1 MADINVKQLSKAIK
15 IDLDNLLAQMK
26 AAGLSHK
33 SEKDIVSTED
43 KKVLLKFIKDSKKDS
58 KKTISLSTSPQKTA
72 KPNLSVTRINSPDKE
87 KKSNVKQDFTGSID
101 FDEAER
107 KRLNAQNESAEEEKK
122 KAEAKTKVVRKT
134 KQEPQKKIP
143 QNLKKDKKTFKD
155 SSKEDQREQAGEKF
169 LEKNFENVQK
179 FEKPQE
185 FIQKEVKIPETIV
198 VSELAKELSIKSSDL
213 IKSLMNSGVMVTLN
227 QAIDQETAILVVE
240 ELGHIGI
247 PQDIESEEEKILENI
262 VYEGDEELRNPV
274 VSVLGHVDHGK
285 TSILDFIRKSSVAD
299 QEEGG
304 ITQGIGAYQVDR
316 NNQTI
321 TFIDTP
327 GHAAFSEM
335 RARGANSTD
344 IVVLVV
350 AADDS
355 VQPQT
360 EEAFNHAKAANV
372 QVIVAVNKIDKPDSD
387 IEKVKGDLSKMG
399 LVPEDWGG
407 DTQVVPVSAKTGEG
421 IDDLIENI
429 TLLSEMLELKTNHDG
444 PASGVVLE
452 SGVKKG
458 EGAVATLLVQRGTL
472 NSGDFVLIGD
482 QFRKIRSL
490 KNFLGSQI
498 KTSPPSSPV
507 AISGLEYPPN
517 AGQEFMV
524 VKDEKAAKSLSEERA
539 SKSRDNRLAKKGVVS
554 LDGIFAGAG
563 DSAKP
568 SVNLIIKTDT
578 NGSAEAI
585 AGAINNLKVEDAKIK
600 IVLDGVGPVSVN
612 DVNLAVASE
621 AVILGFNVRSDAA
634 AETLAESEEIKI
646 QYFGIIYDL
655 LDAVK
660 EIIEGSLEPEIK
672 EVTVGI
678 AEVKDTFKSPKF
690 GLIAGSIVIEG
701 AVIKNLP
708 IRVLRDNIVIHEGKL
723 DSLRRFKDEAS
734 EVKSGTECG
743 IGIENYNDVKVG
755 DKIEV
760 FERTETARKI

>member
-58 KKTISLSTSPQKTA
+58 KKTISLSTSSQKTA

-155 SSKEDQREQAGEKF
+155 SSKEDQREQEGEKF

-247 PQDIESEEEKILENI
+247 PQDIESEEEKILEHI

-634 AETLAESEEIKI
+634 AETLAETEEIKI

-690 GLIAGSIVIEG
+690 GLIAGSIVVEG

>member
-1 MADINVKQLSKAIK
+1 MADVNVKQLSKAIK
-15 IDLDNLLAQMK
+15 IDVDNLLSQMK

-43 KKVLLKFIKDSKKDS
+43 KKVLLKFIKDSKKDT
-58 KKTISLSTSPQKTA
+58 KKTISLSNSSQKTS

-87 KKSNVKQDFTGSID
+87 KKFSTKQDFTGSID

-107 KRLNAQNESAEEEKK
+107 KRLNAQNETAEEEKK

-155 SSKEDQREQAGEKF
+155 SSKEDQREQEGEKF

-198 VSELAKELSIKSSDL
+198 VSDLAKELSIKSSDL

-247 PQDIESEEEKILENI
+247 PQEIESEEEKILEHI
-262 VYEGDEELRNPV
+262 VYEGDAEPRNPV

-304 ITQGIGAYQVDR
+304 ITQGIGAYQVDH

-472 NSGDFVLIGD
+472 NSGDFILIGD

-490 KNFLGSQI
+490 KNFLGTQI

-517 AGQEFMV
+517 AGQEFIV

-634 AETLAESEEIKI
+634 AETLAETEEIKI

>member
-58 KKTISLSTSPQKTA
+58 KKTISLSTSSQKTA

-247 PQDIESEEEKILENI
+247 PQDTESEEEKILENI

>member
-58 KKTISLSTSPQKTA
+58 KKTISLSTSSQKTA

-155 SSKEDQREQAGEKF
+155 SSKEDQREQEGEKF

-568 SVNLIIKTDT
+568 TINLIIKTDT

-634 AETLAESEEIKI
+634 AEMLAETEEIKI

>member
-58 KKTISLSTSPQKTA
+58 KKTISLSNSSQKTT
-72 KPNLSVTRINSPDKE
+72 KPNLSVTRINSPEKD
-87 KKSNVKQDFTGSID
+87 KKSDVKQDFTGSID

-155 SSKEDQREQAGEKF
+155 SSREDQREQEGEKF

-185 FIQKEVKIPETIV
+185 FIQKEVRIPETIV
-198 VSELAKELSIKSSDL
+198 VSDLAKELSIKSSDL

-247 PQDIESEEEKILENI
+247 PQDIESEEEKILEHI
-262 VYEGDEELRNPV
+262 VYEGDEEPRNPV

-429 TLLSEMLELKTNHDG
+429 TLLSEMLELKTNHAG

-458 EGAVATLLVQRGTL
+458 EGAVATLLIQRGTL

-482 QFRKIRSL
+482 QYRKIRSL

-634 AETLAESEEIKI
+634 AETLAETEEIKI

>member
-33 SEKDIVSTED
+33 SEKDIVSTVD

-58 KKTISLSTSPQKTA
+58 KKTISLSNSSQKTA

-122 KAEAKTKVVRKT
+122 KAETKTKVVRKT

-143 QNLKKDKKTFKD
+143 QNLKKDKKIFKD
-155 SSKEDQREQAGEKF
+155 SSKEDQREQEGEKF

>member
-1 MADINVKQLSKAIK
+1 MADVNVKQLSKAIK
-15 IDLDNLLAQMK
+15 IDVDNLLSQMK

-43 KKVLLKFIKDSKKDS
+43 KKVLLKFIKDSKKDT
-58 KKTISLSTSPQKTA
+58 KKTISLSNSSQKTA

-87 KKSNVKQDFTGSID
+87 KKFSTKQDFTGSID

-107 KRLNAQNESAEEEKK
+107 KRLNAQNETAEEEKK

-155 SSKEDQREQAGEKF
+155 SSKEDQREQEGEKF

-198 VSELAKELSIKSSDL
+198 VSDLAKELSIKSSDL

-247 PQDIESEEEKILENI
+247 PQEIESEEEKILEHI
-262 VYEGDEELRNPV
+262 VYEGDAEPRNPV

-304 ITQGIGAYQVDR
+304 ITQGIGAYQVDH

-472 NSGDFVLIGD
+472 NSGDFILIGD

-490 KNFLGSQI
+490 KNFLGTQI

-517 AGQEFMV
+517 AGQEFIV
-524 VKDEKAAKSLSEERA
+524 VKDGSPESVLYPEKRLYFSSDMPMTEAGISPGFT
-539 SKSRDNRLAKKGVVS
+539 RDLYITLGNVVS
-554 LDGIFAGAG
+554 ETKWSVRIYHKPLIRLIWLGALLM
-563 DSAKP
+563 
-568 SVNLIIKTDT
+568 VI
-578 NGSAEAI
+578 
-585 AGAINNLKVEDAKIK
+585 GAILSIIFRRNEKL
-600 IVLDGVGPVSVN
+600 
-612 DVNLAVASE
+612 
-621 AVILGFNVRSDAA
+621 VR
-634 AETLAESEEIKI
+634 
-646 QYFGIIYDL
+646 G
-655 LDAVK
+655 
-660 EIIEGSLEPEIK
+660 
-672 EVTVGI
+672 
-678 AEVKDTFKSPKF
+678 
-690 GLIAGSIVIEG
+690 
-701 AVIKNLP
+701 
-708 IRVLRDNIVIHEGKL
+708 
-723 DSLRRFKDEAS
+723 
-734 EVKSGTECG
+734 
-743 IGIENYNDVKVG
+743 
-755 DKIEV
+755 
-760 FERTETARKI
+760 

>member
-43 KKVLLKFIKDSKKDS
+43 KKVLLKFIKDGKKDS
-58 KKTISLSTSPQKTA
+58 KKTISLSNSSQKTA

-143 QNLKKDKKTFKD
+143 QNLKKDKKIFKD
-155 SSKEDQREQAGEKF
+155 SSKEDQREQEGEKF

-247 PQDIESEEEKILENI
+247 PQDIESEEEKILEHI

-634 AETLAESEEIKI
+634 AETLAETEEIKI

>member
-1 MADINVKQLSKAIK
+1 MAEINVKQLSKAIK

-33 SEKDIVSTED
+33 SEKDLVSSDD
-43 KKVLLKFIKDSKKDS
+43 KKVLLKFIKESKKDK
-58 KKTISLSTSPQKTA
+58 KKTISLSKSSEKSPKQ
-72 KPNLSVTRINSPDKE
+72 NLSVTRINSPE
-87 KKSNVKQDFTGSID
+87 VQKKSGLKQDFKGSID

-107 KRLNAQNESAEEEKK
+107 KRLNAQNESNKEDEKK
-122 KAEAKTKVVRKT
+122 TDSKTKVVRKA
-134 KQEPQKKIP
+134 KQEPEKKVLH
-143 QNLKKDKKTFKD
+143 NLKKDKKTYRD
-155 SSKEDQREQAGEKF
+155 NSRVDQREQEGEKF
-169 LEKNFENVQK
+169 LEKNLENVQK

-227 QAIDQETAILVVE
+227 QSIDQETAILVVE
-240 ELGHIGI
+240 ELGHKGI
-247 PQDIESEEEKILENI
+247 PEDTESDEEKILEHI
-262 VYEGDEELRNPV
+262 VYEGEEETRNPV

-304 ITQGIGAYQVDR
+304 ITQGIGAYQV
-316 NNQTI
+316 NHEGQTI

-372 QVIVAVNKIDKPDSD
+372 QVIVALNKIDKPDSD
-387 IEKVKGDLSKMG
+387 IEKVKGDLSKIG

-407 DTQVVPVSAKTGEG
+407 DTQVIPVSAKTGEG
-421 IDDLIENI
+421 INDLLENI

-444 PASGVVLE
+444 PASGIVLE

-458 EGAVATLLVQRGTL
+458 EGAVATLLVQRGSL
-472 NSGDFVLIGD
+472 NSGDLILIGD

-490 KNFLGSQI
+490 KNFQGSQI
-498 KTSPPSSPV
+498 KTSEPSSPV
-507 AISGLEYPPN
+507 SISGLEYPPN

-524 VKDEKAAKSLSEERA
+524 VKDEKAAKNLSEDRA
-539 SKSRDNRLAKKGVVS
+539 SKRRDNRLAKKGVIS

-563 DSAKP
+563 ESAKP
-568 SVNLIIKTDT
+568 TINLIIKTDT

-585 AGAINNLKVEDAKIK
+585 AGAINNLKVDDVTIK

-621 AVILGFNVRSDAA
+621 AIILGFNVRSDNS
-634 AETLAESEEIKI
+634 AESLAENEEIKI
-646 QYFGIIYDL
+646 LYFGIIYDL

-660 EIIEGSLEPEIK
+660 ETIEGSLEPEIK
-672 EVTVGI
+672 ETTMGI

-690 GLIAGSIVIEG
+690 GLIAGSIVTEG
-701 AVIKNLP
+701 SVIKNLP

-723 DSLRRFKDEAS
+723 DSLRRFKDEAN

>member
-58 KKTISLSTSPQKTA
+58 KKTISLSTSTQKTA

-107 KRLNAQNESAEEEKK
+107 KRLNSQNESAEEEKK

-134 KQEPQKKIP
+134 KQEPLKKIP

-155 SSKEDQREQAGEKF
+155 SSKEDQREQEGEKF

-247 PQDIESEEEKILENI
+247 PQDIESEEEKILEHI

-507 AISGLEYPPN
+507 EISGLEYPPN

-634 AETLAESEEIKI
+634 AETLAETEEIKI

>member
-43 KKVLLKFIKDSKKDS
+43 KKVLLKFIKDNKKDS
-58 KKTISLSTSPQKTA
+58 KKTISLSNSSQKAA
-72 KPNLSVTRINSPDKE
+72 KPNLSIKRINSPDKE

-122 KAEAKTKVVRKT
+122 KAEAKTKIVRKT

-155 SSKEDQREQAGEKF
+155 SSKEDQREQEGEKF
-169 LEKNFENVQK
+169 LEKNLENVQK

-198 VSELAKELSIKSSDL
+198 VSDLAKELSIKSSDL

-247 PQDIESEEEKILENI
+247 PQDIESEEEKILEQI

-316 NNQTI
+316 NNQII

-407 DTQVVPVSAKTGEG
+407 DIQVVPVSAKTGEG

-429 TLLSEMLELKTNHDG
+429 SLLSEMLELKTNHDG

-472 NSGDFVLIGD
+472 NSGDFILIGD

-634 AETLAESEEIKI
+634 AETLAETEEIKI

-743 IGIENYNDVKVG
+743 IGIENYNDIKVG

>member
-58 KKTISLSTSPQKTA
+58 KKTISLSNSSQKA
-72 KPNLSVTRINSPDKE
+72 VKPNLSVTRINSPDKE

-155 SSKEDQREQAGEKF
+155 SSKEDQREQEGEKF

-198 VSELAKELSIKSSDL
+198 VSDLAKELSIKSSDL

-247 PQDIESEEEKILENI
+247 PQDIESEEEKILEQI

-634 AETLAESEEIKI
+634 AETLAETEEIKI

-701 AVIKNLP
+701 AMIKNLP

>member
-58 KKTISLSTSPQKTA
+58 KKTISLSTSSQKTA

-122 KAEAKTKVVRKT
+122 KAETKTKVVRKT

-387 IEKVKGDLSKMG
+387 LEKVKGDLSKMG

-634 AETLAESEEIKI
+634 AETLAETEEIKI

-723 DSLRRFKDEAS
+723 DSLRRFKDEAT

>member
-58 KKTISLSTSPQKTA
+58 KKTISLSTSTQKTA

-155 SSKEDQREQAGEKF
+155 SSKEDQREQEGEKF

-634 AETLAESEEIKI
+634 AETLAETEEIKI

>member
-58 KKTISLSTSPQKTA
+58 KKTISLSTSSQKTA

-568 SVNLIIKTDT
+568 TINLIIKTDT

>member
-58 KKTISLSTSPQKTA
+58 KKTISLSTSSQKTA

-155 SSKEDQREQAGEKF
+155 SSKEDQREQEGEKF

-387 IEKVKGDLSKMG
+387 LEKVKGDLSKMG

-634 AETLAESEEIKI
+634 AETLAETEEIKI

>member
-15 IDLDNLLAQMK
+15 IDLEELLAQMK
-26 AAGLSHK
+26 AAGLPHK
-33 SEKDIVSTED
+33 SDKDVVSAED
-43 KKVLLKFIKDSKKDS
+43 KKVLLKYIKDSKKDN
-58 KKTISLSTSPQKTA
+58 KKTISLNKTSSKTSQ
-72 KPNLSVTRINSPDKE
+72 PNLSVTIINSPE
-87 KKSNVKQDFTGSID
+87 KQTKSNIGKDFTGSID

-107 KRLNAQNESAEEEKK
+107 KRLNAQNESADEAKK

-143 QNLKKDKKTFKD
+143 QNLKKEKKSFKD
-155 SSKEDQREQAGEKF
+155 SSKEDQREQLGEKF
-169 LEKNFENVQK
+169 LERNLENIQK

-185 FIQKEVKIPETIV
+185 FIQREVKIPESIV

-213 IKSLMNSGVMVTLN
+213 VKSLMNSGVMVTLN

-240 ELGHIGI
+240 ELGHVGI
-247 PQDIESEEEKILENI
+247 PQEVESEEEKILEQI
-262 VYEGDEELRNPV
+262 IYEGDEETRNPV

-285 TSILDFIRKSSVAD
+285 TSILDYIRKSSVAD

-304 ITQGIGAYQVDR
+304 ITQGIGAYQVDH
-316 NNQTI
+316 NGQLI

-344 IVVLVV
+344 VVVLVV

-360 EEAFNHAKAANV
+360 EEALNHAKAAEV
-372 QVIVAVNKIDKPDSD
+372 QIIVAVNKIDKPDSD
-387 IEKVKGDLSKMG
+387 IEKVKGDLSKIG

-421 IDDLIENI
+421 IDELIENI

-482 QFRKIRSL
+482 QYRKIRSL

-498 KTSPPSSPV
+498 KNSPPSSPV
-507 AISGLEYPPN
+507 AISGLEYPPS

-524 VKDEKAAKSLSEERA
+524 VKDEKAAKNLSEERA
-539 SKSRDNRLAKKGVVS
+539 SKRRDNRLAKKGVVS

-585 AGAINNLKVEDAKIK
+585 SGAINNLKVEEANIK
-600 IVLDGVGPVSVN
+600 IVLDGVGPISVN

-621 AVILGFNVRSDAA
+621 AIILGFNVRSDNAA
-634 AETLAESEEIKI
+634 IKLAENEDIKI

-660 EIIEGSLEPEIK
+660 DIIEGSLEPEIK

>member
-58 KKTISLSTSPQKTA
+58 KKTISLSTSSQKTA

-143 QNLKKDKKTFKD
+143 QNLKKDKKSFKD
-155 SSKEDQREQAGEKF
+155 SSKEDQREQEGEKF

-227 QAIDQETAILVVE
+227 QSIDQETAILVVE

-247 PQDIESEEEKILENI
+247 PQDIESEEEKILEHI

-387 IEKVKGDLSKMG
+387 LEKVKGDLSKMG

-568 SVNLIIKTDT
+568 TINLIIKTDT

-634 AETLAESEEIKI
+634 AETLAETEEIKI

>member
-58 KKTISLSTSPQKTA
+58 KKTISLSTSSQKTA

-122 KAEAKTKVVRKT
+122 KVEAKTKVVRKT

-143 QNLKKDKKTFKD
+143 QNLKKDKKSFKD
-155 SSKEDQREQAGEKF
+155 SSKEDQREQEGEKF

-568 SVNLIIKTDT
+568 TINLIIKTDT

-634 AETLAESEEIKI
+634 AETLAETEEIKI

>member
-58 KKTISLSTSPQKTA
+58 KKTISLSTSSQKTA

-155 SSKEDQREQAGEKF
+155 SSKEDQREQEGEKF

-568 SVNLIIKTDT
+568 TINLIIKTDT

-634 AETLAESEEIKI
+634 AETLAETEEIKI

>member
-58 KKTISLSTSPQKTA
+58 KKTISLSTSSQKTA

-387 IEKVKGDLSKMG
+387 LEKVKGDLSKMG

-634 AETLAESEEIKI
+634 AETLAETEEIKI

>member
-58 KKTISLSTSPQKTA
+58 KKTISLSTSSQKTA

-155 SSKEDQREQAGEKF
+155 SSKEDQREQEGEKF

-198 VSELAKELSIKSSDL
+198 VSDLAKELSIKSSDL

-247 PQDIESEEEKILENI
+247 PQDIESEEEKILEHI

-678 AEVKDTFKSPKF
+678 AEVKDTFKSP
-690 GLIAGSIVIEG
+690 
-701 AVIKNLP
+701 NL
-708 IRVLRDNIVIHEGKL
+708 V
-723 DSLRRFKDEAS
+723 
-734 EVKSGTECG
+734 
-743 IGIENYNDVKVG
+743 
-755 DKIEV
+755 
-760 FERTETARKI
+760 

>member
-15 IDLDNLLAQMK
+15 IDLEELLAQMK
-26 AAGLSHK
+26 AAGLPHK
-33 SEKDIVSTED
+33 SDKDVVSAED
-43 KKVLLKFIKDSKKDS
+43 KKVLLKYIKDSKKDN
-58 KKTISLSTSPQKTA
+58 KKTISLNKTSSKTS
-72 KPNLSVTRINSPDKE
+72 KPNLSVTRINSPE
-87 KKSNVKQDFTGSID
+87 KQTKSNIGKDFTGSID

-107 KRLNAQNESAEEEKK
+107 KRLNAQNESADEAKK

-134 KQEPQKKIP
+134 KQEPQKKVP
-143 QNLKKDKKTFKD
+143 QNLKKEKKSFRD
-155 SSKEDQREQAGEKF
+155 SSKEDRREKLAEKF
-169 LEKNFENVQK
+169 LERNLENIQK

-185 FIQKEVKIPETIV
+185 FIQREVKIPESIV

-213 IKSLMNSGVMVTLN
+213 VKSLMNSGVMVTLN

-240 ELGHIGI
+240 ELGHVGI
-247 PQDIESEEEKILENI
+247 PQEVESEEEKILEQI
-262 VYEGDEELRNPV
+262 IYEGDEEVRNPV

-285 TSILDFIRKSSVAD
+285 TSILDYIRKSSVAD

-304 ITQGIGAYQVDR
+304 ITQGIGAYQVDH
-316 NNQTI
+316 NGQLI

-344 IVVLVV
+344 VVVLVV

-360 EEAFNHAKAANV
+360 EEALNHAKAAEV

-387 IEKVKGDLSKMG
+387 IEKVKGDLSKIG

-421 IDDLIENI
+421 IDELIENI

-482 QFRKIRSL
+482 QYRKIRSL

-498 KTSPPSSPV
+498 KNSPPSSPV

-524 VKDEKAAKSLSEERA
+524 VKDEKAAKNLSEERA
-539 SKSRDNRLAKKGVVS
+539 SKRRDNRLAKKGVVS

-585 AGAINNLKVEDAKIK
+585 AGAINNLKVEEANIK
-600 IVLDGVGPVSVN
+600 IVLDGVGPISVN

-621 AVILGFNVRSDAA
+621 AIILGFNVRSDNAA
-634 AETLAESEEIKI
+634 IKLAENDDIKI

-701 AVIKNLP
+701 SVIKNLP

>member
-58 KKTISLSTSPQKTA
+58 KKTISLSTSTQKTA

-155 SSKEDQREQAGEKF
+155 SSKEDQREQEGEKF

-198 VSELAKELSIKSSDL
+198 VSDLAKELSIKSSDL

-539 SKSRDNRLAKKGVVS
+539 SKSRDNRLAKKGIVS

-678 AEVKDTFKSPKF
+678 AEVKDT
-690 GLIAGSIVIEG
+690 L
-701 AVIKNLP
+701 NLLNL
-708 IRVLRDNIVIHEGKL
+708 V
-723 DSLRRFKDEAS
+723 
-734 EVKSGTECG
+734 
-743 IGIENYNDVKVG
+743 
-755 DKIEV
+755 
-760 FERTETARKI
+760 

>member
-15 IDLDNLLAQMK
+15 IDLDNLLSQMK

-58 KKTISLSTSPQKTA
+58 KKTISLSTSTQKTA

-134 KQEPQKKIP
+134 KQKPQKKIP

-198 VSELAKELSIKSSDL
+198 VSDLAKELSIKSSDL

-634 AETLAESEEIKI
+634 AETLAETEEIKI

-672 EVTVGI
+672 EITVGI

>member
-58 KKTISLSTSPQKTA
+58 KKTISLSTSSQKTA

-155 SSKEDQREQAGEKF
+155 SSKEDQREQEGEKF

-247 PQDIESEEEKILENI
+247 PQDIESEEEKILEHI
-262 VYEGDEELRNPV
+262 VYEGDEEPRNPV

-634 AETLAESEEIKI
+634 AETLAETEEIKI

>member
-58 KKTISLSTSPQKTA
+58 KKTISLSNSSQKAA

-155 SSKEDQREQAGEKF
+155 SSKEDQREQEGEKF

-185 FIQKEVKIPETIV
+185 FIQKEVKIPETII
-198 VSELAKELSIKSSDL
+198 VSDLAKELSIKSSDL

-240 ELGHIGI
+240 ELGHIGV
-247 PQDIESEEEKILENI
+247 PQDIESEEEKILEHI
-262 VYEGDEELRNPV
+262 VYEGNEELRNPV

-429 TLLSEMLELKTNHDG
+429 SLLSEMLELKTNHDG

-472 NSGDFVLIGD
+472 NSGDFILIGD

-634 AETLAESEEIKI
+634 AETLAETEEIKI

>member
-1 MADINVKQLSKAIK
+1 MAEINVKQLSKAIK

-33 SEKDIVSTED
+33 SEKDVVSTDD
-43 KKVLLKFIKDSKKDS
+43 KKVLLKFIKESKKDK
-58 KKTISLSTSPQKTA
+58 KKTISLSKSSEKSP
-72 KPNLSVTRINSPDKE
+72 KPNLSVTRINSPE
-87 KKSNVKQDFTGSID
+87 VQKKSGLKQDFKGSID

-107 KRLNAQNESAEEEKK
+107 KRLNAQNESNKEDEKK
-122 KAEAKTKVVRKT
+122 TDSKTKVVRKA
-134 KQEPQKKIP
+134 KQEPEKKVP
-143 QNLKKDKKTFKD
+143 HNLKKDKKTYRD
-155 SSKEDQREQAGEKF
+155 NSRVDQREQEGEKF
-169 LEKNFENVQK
+169 LEKNLENVQK

-227 QAIDQETAILVVE
+227 QSIDQETAILVVE
-240 ELGHIGI
+240 ELGHKGI
-247 PQDIESEEEKILENI
+247 PEDTESDEEKILEHI
-262 VYEGDEELRNPV
+262 VYEGEEETRNPV

-304 ITQGIGAYQVDR
+304 ITQGIGAYQV
-316 NNQTI
+316 NHEGQTI

-372 QVIVAVNKIDKPDSD
+372 QVIVALNKIDKPDSD

-407 DTQVVPVSAKTGEG
+407 DTQVIPVSAKTGEG
-421 IDDLIENI
+421 INDLIENI

-444 PASGVVLE
+444 PASGIVLE

-458 EGAVATLLVQRGTL
+458 EGAVATLLVQRGSL
-472 NSGDFVLIGD
+472 NSGDLILIGD

-490 KNFLGSQI
+490 KNFQGSQI
-498 KTSPPSSPV
+498 QTSEPSSPV
-507 AISGLEYPPN
+507 SISGLEYPPN

-524 VKDEKAAKSLSEERA
+524 VKDEKAAKNLSEDRA
-539 SKSRDNRLAKKGVVS
+539 SKRRDNRLAKKGVIS

-563 DSAKP
+563 ESVKP
-568 SVNLIIKTDT
+568 TINLIIKTDT

-585 AGAINNLKVEDAKIK
+585 AGAINNLKVDDVIIK

-621 AVILGFNVRSDAA
+621 AIILGFNVRSDNS
-634 AETLAESEEIKI
+634 AESLAENEEIKI
-646 QYFGIIYDL
+646 LYFGIIYDL

-672 EVTVGI
+672 ETTMGI

-690 GLIAGSIVIEG
+690 GLIAGSIVTEG
-701 AVIKNLP
+701 SVIKNLP

-723 DSLRRFKDEAS
+723 DSLRRFKDEAN

>member
-1 MADINVKQLSKAIK
+1 MADVNVKQLSKAIK
-15 IDLDNLLAQMK
+15 IDVDNLLSQMK

-43 KKVLLKFIKDSKKDS
+43 KKVLLKFIKDSKKDT
-58 KKTISLSTSPQKTA
+58 KKTISLSNSSQKTA

-87 KKSNVKQDFTGSID
+87 KKFSTKQDFTGSID

-107 KRLNAQNESAEEEKK
+107 KRLNAQNETAEEEKK

-155 SSKEDQREQAGEKF
+155 SSKEDQREQEGEKF

-198 VSELAKELSIKSSDL
+198 VSDLAKELSIKSSDL

-247 PQDIESEEEKILENI
+247 PQEIESEEEKILEHI
-262 VYEGDEELRNPV
+262 VYEGDAEPRNPV

-304 ITQGIGAYQVDR
+304 ITQGIGAYQVDH

-634 AETLAESEEIKI
+634 AETLAETEEIKI

>member
-122 KAEAKTKVVRKT
+122 KSEAKTKVVRKT

-155 SSKEDQREQAGEKF
+155 SSKEDQREQEGEKF

-634 AETLAESEEIKI
+634 AETLAETEEIKI

>member
-58 KKTISLSTSPQKTA
+58 KKTISLSNSSQKTT
-72 KPNLSVTRINSPDKE
+72 KPNLSVTRINSPEKD
-87 KKSNVKQDFTGSID
+87 KKSDVKQDFTGSID

-122 KAEAKTKVVRKT
+122 KAAAKTKVVRKT

-155 SSKEDQREQAGEKF
+155 SSREAQREQEGEKF

-185 FIQKEVKIPETIV
+185 FIQKEVRIPETIV
-198 VSELAKELSIKSSDL
+198 VSDLAKELSIKSSDL

-247 PQDIESEEEKILENI
+247 PQDIESEEEKILEHI
-262 VYEGDEELRNPV
+262 VYEGDEEPRNPV

-429 TLLSEMLELKTNHDG
+429 TLLSEMLELKTNHAG

-458 EGAVATLLVQRGTL
+458 EGAVATLLIQRGTL

-482 QFRKIRSL
+482 QYRKIRSL

-554 LDGIFAGAG
+554 LDGIFAGTG

-634 AETLAESEEIKI
+634 AETLAETEEIKI

>member
-43 KKVLLKFIKDSKKDS
+43 KKVLLKFIKDNKKDS
-58 KKTISLSTSPQKTA
+58 KKTISLSNSSQKAA
-72 KPNLSVTRINSPDKE
+72 KPNLSIKRINSPDKE

-143 QNLKKDKKTFKD
+143 QNLKKDKKIFKD
-155 SSKEDQREQAGEKF
+155 SSKEDQREQEGEKF
-169 LEKNFENVQK
+169 LEKNLENVQK

-198 VSELAKELSIKSSDL
+198 VSDLAKELSIKSSDL

-247 PQDIESEEEKILENI
+247 PQDIESEEEKILEQI

-316 NNQTI
+316 NNQII

-407 DTQVVPVSAKTGEG
+407 DIQVVPVSAKTGEG

-429 TLLSEMLELKTNHDG
+429 SLLSEMLELKTNHDG

-472 NSGDFVLIGD
+472 NSGDFILIGD

-490 KNFLGSQI
+490 KNFVGSQI

-612 DVNLAVASE
+612 DVNLAIASE
-621 AVILGFNVRSDAA
+621 AIILGFNVRSDAA
-634 AETLAESEEIKI
+634 AETLAEAEEIKI

-708 IRVLRDNIVIHEGKL
+708 IRVLRDNIVIYEGKL

>member
-58 KKTISLSTSPQKTA
+58 KKTISLSTSSQKTA

-247 PQDIESEEEKILENI
+247 PQDIESEEEKILEHI

-387 IEKVKGDLSKMG
+387 IEKVKGDLSKIG

-421 IDDLIENI
+421 IDELIENI

-621 AVILGFNVRSDAA
+621 AGILGFNVRSDAA
-634 AETLAESEEIKI
+634 AETLAETEEIKI

>member
-58 KKTISLSTSPQKTA
+58 KKTISLSTSSQKTA

-143 QNLKKDKKTFKD
+143 QNLKKDKKIFKD
-155 SSKEDQREQAGEKF
+155 SSKEDQREQEGEKF

>member
-1 MADINVKQLSKAIK
+1 MAEINVKQLSKAIK

-33 SEKDIVSTED
+33 SEKDLVSSDD
-43 KKVLLKFIKDSKKDS
+43 KKVLLKFIKESKKDK
-58 KKTISLSTSPQKTA
+58 KKTISLSKSSEKSP
-72 KPNLSVTRINSPDKE
+72 KPNLSVTRINSPE
-87 KKSNVKQDFTGSID
+87 AQKKSGLRQDFKGSID

-107 KRLNAQNESAEEEKK
+107 KRLNAQNESNKEDEKK
-122 KAEAKTKVVRKT
+122 TDSKTKVVRKA
-134 KQEPQKKIP
+134 KQEPEKKVP
-143 QNLKKDKKTFKD
+143 HNLKKDKKTYRD
-155 SSKEDQREQAGEKF
+155 NSRVDQREQEGEKF
-169 LEKNFENVQK
+169 LEKSLENVQK

-227 QAIDQETAILVVE
+227 QSIDQETAILVVE
-240 ELGHIGI
+240 ELGHKGI
-247 PQDIESEEEKILENI
+247 PEDTESDEEKILEHI
-262 VYEGDEELRNPV
+262 VYEGEEETRNPV

-304 ITQGIGAYQVDR
+304 ITQGIGAYQV
-316 NNQTI
+316 NHEGQTI

-360 EEAFNHAKAANV
+360 EEAFNHAKAADV
-372 QVIVAVNKIDKPDSD
+372 QVIVALNKIDKPDSD

-407 DTQVVPVSAKTGEG
+407 DTQVIPVSAKTGEG
-421 IDDLIENI
+421 INDLIENI

-444 PASGVVLE
+444 PASGIVLE

-458 EGAVATLLVQRGTL
+458 EGAVATLLVQRGSL
-472 NSGDFVLIGD
+472 NSGDLILIGD

-490 KNFLGSQI
+490 KNFQGSQI
-498 KTSPPSSPV
+498 KTSEPSSPV
-507 AISGLEYPPN
+507 SISGLEYPPN

-524 VKDEKAAKSLSEERA
+524 VKDEKAAKNLSEDRA
-539 SKSRDNRLAKKGVVS
+539 SKRRDNRLAKKSVIS

-563 DSAKP
+563 ELAKP
-568 SVNLIIKTDT
+568 TINLIIKTDT

-585 AGAINNLKVEDAKIK
+585 AGAINNLKVDDVTIK

-621 AVILGFNVRSDAA
+621 AIILGFNVRSDNS
-634 AETLAESEEIKI
+634 AESLAENEEIKI
-646 QYFGIIYDL
+646 LYFGIIYDL

-672 EVTVGI
+672 ETTMGI

-690 GLIAGSIVIEG
+690 GLIAGSIVTEG
-701 AVIKNLP
+701 SVIKNLP

-723 DSLRRFKDEAS
+723 DSLRRFKDEAN

>member
-58 KKTISLSTSPQKTA
+58 KKTISLSTSTQKAA

-155 SSKEDQREQAGEKF
+155 SSKEDQREQEGEKF

-198 VSELAKELSIKSSDL
+198 VSDLAKELSIKSSDL

-407 DTQVVPVSAKTGEG
+407 ETQVVPVSAKTGEG

>member
-58 KKTISLSTSPQKTA
+58 KKTISLSTSSQKTA

-155 SSKEDQREQAGEKF
+155 SSKEDQREQEGEKF

-198 VSELAKELSIKSSDL
+198 VSDLAKELSIKSSDL

-247 PQDIESEEEKILENI
+247 PQDIESEEEKILEHI

-690 GLIAGSIVIEG
+690 GLIAGSIVVEG